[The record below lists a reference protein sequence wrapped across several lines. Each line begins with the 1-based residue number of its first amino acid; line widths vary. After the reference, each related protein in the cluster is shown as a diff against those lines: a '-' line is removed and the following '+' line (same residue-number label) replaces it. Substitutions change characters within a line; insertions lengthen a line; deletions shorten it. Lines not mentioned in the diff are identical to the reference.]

1 MDYINCTV
9 LSRDLA
15 KDLGKKE
22 NDSDLEFYHR
32 AYNDVAL
39 TFICPPGFPEKVG
52 PLLQALHL
60 SNCVVLYVDKIDAI
74 LGEVILA
81 IDASEIKQG
90 FVVFDPIVDEEM
102 FQKISENTCVKGFER
117 IEKDEILEKVS
128 SMKPVK
134 VEGNTVIDLDAMFD
148 VKSVGTVALGFVAGG
163 EIEQF
168 QKLKAFPKNEEVLV
182 KSIQKQDKVFKRAEF
197 NERVGLA
204 LKGINAEGFSRGM
217 VLTNDESFKGLNEF
231 EIDFEKNSF
240 YKKELTEGLG
250 LHIQCRLQT
259 AGCQI
264 ESLNPLKIT
273 TGKSIAARSDEK
285 IILIDINA
293 NPRIIGRGKIIKI

>member
-9 LSRDLA
+9 LSRELA
-15 KDLGKKE
+15 RELGKKE

-32 AYNDVAL
+32 AYNEKAL

-60 SNCVVLYVDKIDAI
+60 SNCVVLYVDKIDAV

-90 FVVFDPIVDEEM
+90 FVAFDPLVDEEL
-102 FQKISENTCVKGFER
+102 FRKISENTCVKGFER

-128 SMKPVK
+128 SIKPVK
-134 VEGNTVIDLDAMFD
+134 VGGDTIIDLDAMFD
-148 VKSVGTVALGFVAGG
+148 VKSVGTVALGFVAQGLV
-163 EIEQF
+163 EQF
-168 QKLKAFPKNEEVLV
+168 QKIKAFPKNAEVLV
-182 KSIQKQDKVFKRAEF
+182 KSIQKQDKVFKQAEF

-204 LKGINAEGFSRGM
+204 LKGIDAEGFSRGM
-217 VLTNDESFKGLNEF
+217 VLTSDGSFTGLTEF
-231 EIDFEKNSF
+231 EIIFEKNS
-240 YKKELTEGLG
+240 YCKKELKVGLS

-259 AGCQI
+259 VGCKI
-264 ESLNPLKIT
+264 ESLEPLKIV
-273 TGKSIAARSDEK
+273 TGKSIAARPDEK

-293 NPRIIGRGKIIKI
+293 NPRIIGRGKIIK